1 MFPMLYTAA
10 SGLVA
15 GEKAL
20 DVTASNLANVTTPAY
35 RPERPL
41 FASYLGRAVARASA
55 GTPAS
60 PVEVDV
66 RGTWD
71 AMRPGPLKSTG
82 NPLDLAIE
90 GEGWFRVGTP
100 AGERL
105 TRAGSLQLDA
115 EGRLVTPDGHPLLDE
130 LGNPVV
136 VPAGSRQVEVAQD
149 GTVSVD
155 GEQVAILGLVTAP
168 PGTLRRE
175 GNSLWQPTAGV
186 TPLPPERVRI
196 RQGFLE
202 QSGVSATEE
211 LVRMIG
217 VQRLFELQERV
228 VHVAANVVASEA
240 VKLGDVVR

>member
-15 GEKAL
+15 GERAL

-41 FASYLGRAVARASA
+41 FSSYLGRALSRA
-55 GTPAS
+55 GGKGPVS

-66 RGTWD
+66 RGTWN
-71 AMRPGPLKSTG
+71 AMRPGPLRSTG

-100 AGERL
+100 GGERL
-105 TRAGSLQLDA
+105 TRAGNFRLDSG
-115 EGRLVTPDGHPLLDE
+115 GRMVTPDGLPVLDDR
-130 LGNPVV
+130 GNPIV
-136 VPAGSRQVEVAQD
+136 VPAGSRRVEVAQD

-155 GEQVAILGLVTAP
+155 GEQLATLGIVTAA

-175 GNSLWQPTAGV
+175 GNSLWRPAGKV
-186 TPLPPERVRI
+186 TLLPPERVRI

-217 VQRLFELQERV
+217 VQRLFDLQERV

>member
-41 FASYLGRAVARASA
+41 FSSYLGRAVARAAA
-55 GTPAS
+55 GATAPA
-60 PVEVDV
+60 EVDV
-66 RGTWD
+66 GGTWTS
-71 AMRPGPLKSTG
+71 MRPGPLRSTG

-90 GEGWFRVGTP
+90 GEGWFRVQAPG
-100 AGERL
+100 GERL
-105 TRAGSLQLDA
+105 TRAGNLRLD
-115 EGRLVTPDGHPLLDE
+115 EQGRLVTADGNPLLDE
-130 LGNPVV
+130 LGNPIV
-136 VPAGSRQVEVAQD
+136 VPSGARQVEVAQD

-155 GEQVAILGLVTAP
+155 GEQLATIGLVTAP
-168 PGTLRRE
+168 AGTLRRE
-175 GNSLWQPTAGV
+175 GNSLWVATAGT
-186 TPLPPERVRI
+186 TPLPPSRVRI

-211 LVRMIG
+211 LVRMIS

-228 VHVAANVVASEA
+228 VHVAANVVADRA